1 VERLWAGAA
10 MGREIGARTLVS
22 ESGSLWTCPVRPDVG
37 PDLRGSPHGGC
48 LKPWSRPA
56 PATRATVPQQAC
68 SLQPRGRRS
77 RGPERGGDRSV
88 GAGAGAGAARG
99 ERSEPP

>member
-1 VERLWAGAA
+1 

-22 ESGSLWTCPVRPDVG
+22 ESGSLWTCPLRPDVG

-48 LKPWSRPA
+48 LKPWSRPG
-56 PATRATVPQQAC
+56 PAASGYRPRHQVC
-68 SLQPRGRRS
+68 SLSRAAGGAGARS
-77 RGPERGGDRSV
+77 GAETGASGP
-88 GAGAGAGAARG
+88 GAGAGAARG